1 VRCACGLS
9 WACSEE
15 GTWSERRER
24 VPVPA
29 SPLPRSRTESQVGG
43 SVTSTSATFTCG
55 GRKAREQAANSNQA
69 SSKQQAASSKQ
80 QAASSKQAATN
91 LGGPRWC
98 NWQAGGK
105 RRQKERAQSYALL
118 LIVTPWSAPKYSHH
132 RVLNCEARWETETAN
147 GASILTQALVARAMP
162 SPKTLAARMGPS
174 SATFARQARGQSM
187 QNETKTNCDDKRMR

>member
-1 VRCACGLS
+1 MRAVCMRAVMGLLRGGHLERAQRES
-9 WACSEE
+9 AGARFAAAEEPHGEPSRRQRHQHQRYVHLRGSQSE
-15 GTWSERRER
+15 G
-24 VPVPA
+24 A
-29 SPLPRSRTESQVGG
+29 SSKQ
-43 SVTSTSATFTCG
+43 
-55 GRKAREQAANSNQA
+55 Q